1 VEDIKL
7 YLQGSGYPQLPRA
20 PKMGLTWGKFVVIV
34 VVKVE
39 ESWILSVHNF
49 AKPNLET
56 PEIELN
62 SAHINP

>member
-1 VEDIKL
+1 
-7 YLQGSGYPQLPRA
+7 
-20 PKMGLTWGKFVVIV
+20 MGLTWGKFVVIV